1 LSTYLHRV
9 SVVFASFLIQRS
21 PRSGPTSADHVEEP
35 RTRSDRITWK
45 ASIRVRPSL
54 AGSVRGRTAAYDEGA
69 NRTVRCADLALH
81 LCVSDTGCLCLLD
94 RKKMHVDQRH
104 HRQRDLRRHELPD
117 RLPSE
122 LAEAGGVCRGLDGAE
137 SGMRTWCGRCAIL
150 NPFVGSSRR
159 VFREILLGMSCGAF
173 SRRRGSFREPGSYS
187 SAFGFA
193 SIPTRTQQTSRWS
206 TSPWAMP
213 LPTSQ
218 RGRSQLGLDTEGGV
232 C

>member
-1 LSTYLHRV
+1 MV
-9 SVVFASFLIQRS
+9 
-21 PRSGPTSADHVEEP
+21 
-35 RTRSDRITWK
+35 
-45 ASIRVRPSL
+45 
-54 AGSVRGRTAAYDEGA
+54 RTAAYDEGA

-206 TSPWAMP
+206 TSPWAGAAEVPSFVIRGP
-213 LPTSQ
+213 LYAQ
-218 RGRSQLGLDTEGGV
+218 QNGRQ
-232 C
+232 